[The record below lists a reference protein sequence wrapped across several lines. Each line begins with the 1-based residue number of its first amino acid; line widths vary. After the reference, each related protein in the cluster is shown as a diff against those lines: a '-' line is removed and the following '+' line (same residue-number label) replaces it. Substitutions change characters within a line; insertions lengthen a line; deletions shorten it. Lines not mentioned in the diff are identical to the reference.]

1 MARLRIETAPEI
13 TVYDEAFVIKAATG
27 ATAPLLQLKDSSG
40 SVVGNI
46 TTDGTLNVVSVSA
59 SNAGTGSSALV
70 TRSYVDTL
78 FAGLNWHDPVAVATT
93 TALSAVYVNGT
104 DGVGATLTASAN
116 AALAV
121 DGGAPAV
128 GVSVLVKNQAD
139 AKQNG
144 IYTVTNAGSAGTKW
158 VLTRREDSDNSPA
171 GEVQKGDATFVV
183 GGSTNINCGFIL
195 SGTPSGANDNI
206 VFGTDSLVYSQF
218 TGTGSFTAGNGLT
231 ISENAVN
238 VVTADSGR
246 IVVNADSIDL
256 GNVTVTSNS
265 GASATTFLKNVTVD
279 AYGRVTNK
287 ETGDVNFAGYL
298 TTSTAASTYA
308 PLASPALSGA
318 PTAPTANAADNST
331 KIATT
336 NYADRSADAA
346 AGLVNTYVGSNF
358 INKSLADAKGDI
370 IVASADNTFGRL
382 AVGTN
387 GQALRANSS
396 AASGVEWFTLAET
409 LGLTDLSDVTIT
421 SASNNQFLKYN
432 GSAWVN
438 ATVAEINGLTD
449 LSDVIITTPS
459 SKHALLYNGSA
470 WVNETIDLGTD
481 TNGNYMIDVSAG
493 TGLSVSHTQG
503 EGSTATLS
511 INTAVTADLT
521 TAQTMSNKT
530 MASPVWTT
538 QATTTSTSFNLINT
552 TATTVNFAGAA
563 TTLAIGSS
571 SGNTALYGN
580 VTVGG
585 DLTVNG
591 TNTIINANTLVIT
604 DKNIELANVVTQT
617 NTTASGGGLL
627 LHGATDKTIYWQNS
641 SLAWTSSE
649 DWDLA
654 SGKVYKINNST
665 VLTSTQVLGKSVPT
679 GTIVGTSDTQV
690 LSNKS
695 FTGGVTHNGA
705 TSGTTLLKASDVAG
719 STTITL
725 PATTGTVVTTGD
737 TGTVTSTMIAD
748 ATIVNADI
756 SATAAIDQGKIADT
770 VLNQQTAS
778 YTLVLGDKNKLVEI
792 SNASATT
799 LTIPADNT
807 VNMSTGAS
815 IIVMQTGAGQ
825 ITLTPASGVTINGTP
840 GLKLRTTWSS
850 ATLIKRAA
858 NTWVALGDLSA

>member
-1 MARLRIETAPEI
+1 M
-13 TVYDEAFVIKAATG
+13 
-27 ATAPLLQLKDSSG
+27 
-40 SVVGNI
+40 N
-46 TTDGTLNVVSVSA
+46 
-59 SNAGTGSSALV
+59 
-70 TRSYVDTL
+70 
-78 FAGLNWHDPVAVATT
+78 
-93 TALSAVYVNGT
+93 
-104 DGVGATLTASAN
+104 
-116 AALAV
+116 
-121 DGGAPAV
+121 
-128 GVSVLVKNQAD
+128 
-139 AKQNG
+139 
-144 IYTVTNAGSAGTKW
+144 
-158 VLTRREDSDNSPA
+158 
-171 GEVQKGDATFVV
+171 
-183 GGSTNINCGFIL
+183 
-195 SGTPSGANDNI
+195 
-206 VFGTDSLVYSQF
+206 
-218 TGTGSFTAGNGLT
+218 
-231 ISENAVN
+231 
-238 VVTADSGR
+238 
-246 IVVNADSIDL
+246 
-256 GNVTVTSNS
+256 
-265 GASATTFLKNVTVD
+265 
-279 AYGRVTNK
+279 
-287 ETGDVNFAGYL
+287 
-298 TTSTAASTYA
+298 
-308 PLASPALSGA
+308 
-318 PTAPTANAADNST
+318 
-331 KIATT
+331 
-336 NYADRSADAA
+336 
-346 AGLVNTYVGSNF
+346 
-358 INKSLADAKGDI
+358 
-370 IVASADNTFGRL
+370 
-382 AVGTN
+382 
-387 GQALRANSS
+387 
-396 AASGVEWFTLAET
+396 
-409 LGLTDLSDVTIT
+409 DLSDVTIT

-449 LSDVIITTPS
+449 LSDVTITTPS

-521 TAQTMSNKT
+521 TSQTMSNKT
-530 MASPVWTT
+530 MASPIWTT

-591 TNTIINANTLVIT
+591 SNTIINANTLVVT

-695 FTGGVTHNGA
+695 FTGGVTYNGA

-719 STTITL
+719 STTVTL

-756 SATAAIDQGKIADT
+756 AAAAAIDQSKIADT